1 MLNVILSDN
10 TLIFVLKFFFFL
22 EIPYVTKDRTEP
34 YTADEIRDARRNIKA
49 REKKA
54 FEFR

>member
-1 MLNVILSDN
+1 MKI
-10 TLIFVLKFFFFL
+10 FFFL
-22 EIPYVTKDRTEP
+22 EIPFRNPVTKDRTEP